1 MIVSL
6 AVPKSGGFYLT
17 HTKASSKWVTDLN
30 VRPEMERLLEEN
42 RREKLHD
49 IDLGNDF
56 TDTTPKAQAAKAKID
71 ARNHI
76 EPGFHF
82 SFYFSRVSAG
92 DSALLHF

>member
-6 AVPKSGGFYLT
+6 AVPKSGDFYLT

-49 IDLGNDF
+49 IDLGNNF

-71 ARNHI
+71 TQNHI

-82 SFYFSRVSAG
+82 IFYFSRVSAG